1 MLFNSFG
8 FVVFFV
14 IVLTLYWT
22 IPYRLRWIMLLIA
35 SCWFYMAFIPVYI
48 LILAFTIA
56 VDYTAGIL
64 IENATGKRRK
74 RWLVASIIA
83 NMGVLAFYK
92 YYAFLNGNIAA
103 LVNAAGFAYTVPDL
117 GIILPIGLSFHTF
130 QSLAYTIE
138 VYRGQQKA
146 ERHLGIFALFVMY
159 FPQLVAGPIE
169 RAARL
174 IPQLRAPPLR
184 WSADFFIPGI
194 AQMLWGLFKKACV
207 ADTLALHVDAVYGS
221 HTLQGGANLVLA
233 TVLFAF
239 QIYCDFSGYSD
250 IAVGSA
256 RTMGVDLMENFRLPY
271 FSKSVTEFWSRWHI
285 SLSTWLRDY
294 LYISLGGN
302 RLGRWK
308 TYRNLMLTM
317 LLGGLW
323 HGASWNFVIWGGANG
338 LFLAAERAL
347 GVQREARPRAWL
359 SQLARVSL
367 CFALICFT
375 WVFFRA
381 ATFDQALDVLRAI
394 AGWRG
399 HFYIRDLGV
408 FVNLAA
414 MLAVLLFI
422 EYAFLRGRTMRER
435 VALWGDAR
443 TAVFCIGMLVLIALF
458 GVSDGSQFIY
468 FQF

>member
-22 IPYRLRWIMLLIA
+22 IPYRLRWVMLLIV
-35 SCWFYMAFIPVYI
+35 SCVFYMAFVPAYI

-56 VDYTAGIL
+56 VDYSAGIL
-64 IENATGKRRK
+64 IERSQGQRRK
-74 RWLVASIIA
+74 AWLVASIIA
-83 NMGVLAFYK
+83 NLGVLAFFK
-92 YYAFLNGNIAA
+92 YYAFLNENIGA
-103 LVNAAGFAYTVPDL
+103 LVNALGFAYTVPDL

-138 VYRGQQKA
+138 VYRGVQKA
-146 ERHLGIFALFVMY
+146 ERHLGIFSLFVMY

-174 IPQLRAPPLR
+174 IPQLRAPPR
-184 WSADFFIPGI
+184 AWDGERFIAGL
-194 AQMLWGLFKKACV
+194 AQMLFGFFKKVCV
-207 ADTLALHVDAVYGS
+207 ADTLALHVDAVYDS
-221 HTLQGGANLVLA
+221 HMLQGGASLVLA

-256 RTMGVDLMENFRLPY
+256 RMMGVELMENFRLPY

-302 RLGRWK
+302 RHGRWM

-338 LFLAAERAL
+338 AFLAVERAL
-347 GVQREARPRAWL
+347 GVQRDDRPRPL
-359 SQLARVSL
+359 LVRGMRVLL
-367 CFALICFT
+367 CFTLICFT

-381 ATFDQALDVLRAI
+381 ITFDQALDVLQGI
-394 AGWRG
+394 ASWRG
-399 HFYIRDLGV
+399 HFYVRDLGILL
-408 FVNLAA
+408 NLTA
-414 MLAVLLFI
+414 MLAVLLLI

-435 VALWGDAR
+435 VARWGDAR
-443 TAVFCIGMLVLIALF
+443 TAVFCTSMLVLIVLF